1 MSAEPV
7 RRRKNRKTNTSLG
20 IPHTF
25 SFPLLPTHECR
36 AVNLHIM
43 TLKILFHMDAK
54 CRTRK
59 LEIPLGWVC
68 CFPDHWTLQRK
79 DSPRLPNAQPEA
91 PFQRLRQV
99 PERLLCCAIRETVVD
114 RYRRMALAALVS
126 LTAGIDPAKPSQELT
141 GKLREA
147 DLQVTRLPLSA
158 FPELPNSIR
167 RELQRGGGTH
177 SPAGGDK
184 KTQKTKKRG
193 ISPKKKKNT
202 AEYYFF

>member
-1 MSAEPV
+1 MYYWFGSSTPCPDLRRICSGRGYSMSCHLLKRIV
-7 RRRKNRKTNTSLG
+7 TRS
-20 IPHTF
+20 F
-25 SFPLLPTHECR
+25 SSTPDL
-36 AVNLHIM
+36 
-43 TLKILFHMDAK
+43 

-59 LEIPLGWVC
+59 LEIPLGRVC
-68 CFPDHWTLQRK
+68 CFPGHWTLQRK

-147 DLQVTRLPLSA
+147 DLQVTRLLPSA
-158 FPELPNSIR
+158 FPELPKSIR
-167 RELQRGGGTH
+167 RELERRDARFLRCGQTRSLRT
-177 SPAGGDK
+177 
-184 KTQKTKKRG
+184 
-193 ISPKKKKNT
+193 
-202 AEYYFF
+202 